1 MCVEPS
7 AADLTARLAFPSVE
21 ASCGG
26 LGEVMRFAGLDRDA
40 GPFATTRPYWEPIE
54 RRREALPWRCD
65 AERNASI
72 NVCESERNSTWGL
85 GYDISPFWQ
94 APRKAPS
101 PAPSPPF
108 EHTWNAQEIFDAWTQ
123 VSGLLFSENLQDG
136 WTHLGGDCTNQ
147 VQHKR
152 SPLLAIDSTT
162 GVSRSDFL
170 YVTVESYP
178 QNWGNASPMR
188 LTARVVTAD
197 GAQRYPA
204 PWAERDRIGKFNDPD
219 ESSWVNNTF
228 ELVDPGGDL
237 YIDVYVSEVGNCF
250 GIRSITVS
258 SEP

>member
-1 MCVEPS
+1 MPYECAYEGGVCECSGDIVYSAESNGDADAAVASGAYALITGFGSSTTCDNNAAGSDPAPGQVKACWCVEAGTVAEPTRDEPTPEPTPEPGS
-7 AADLTARLAFPSVE
+7 TAPAFQ
-21 ASCGG
+21 
-26 LGEVMRFAGLDRDA
+26 
-40 GPFATTRPYWEPIE
+40 T
-54 RRREALPWRCD
+54 
-65 AERNASI
+65 
-72 NVCESERNSTWGL
+72 
-85 GYDISPFWQ
+85 
-94 APRKAPS
+94 
-101 PAPSPPF
+101 
-108 EHTWNAQEIFDAWTQ
+108 TWNAQEIYDTWTQ
-123 VSGLLFSENLQDG
+123 VSGRIVSESLPA
-136 WTHLGGDCTNQ
+136 WTHLGGGCGSL

-152 SPLLAIDSTT
+152 SPLLAIDSMT

-178 QNWGNASPMR
+178 QNWGNANPMR

-197 GAQRYPA
+197 GALGDPA
-204 PWAERDRIGKFNDPD
+204 PWAERDRIGKYNNPD

>member
-1 MCVEPS
+1 M
-7 AADLTARLAFPSVE
+7 
-21 ASCGG
+21 
-26 LGEVMRFAGLDRDA
+26 
-40 GPFATTRPYWEPIE
+40 
-54 RRREALPWRCD
+54 
-65 AERNASI
+65 
-72 NVCESERNSTWGL
+72 CESERNSTWGL
-85 GYDISPFWQ
+85 GYDISPFGL
-94 APRKAPS
+94 APRK
-101 PAPSPPF
+101 APSPPF

-123 VSGLLFSENLQDG
+123 VSGLLLSENLQDG

-178 QNWGNASPMR
+178 QNWGDASPMR

-197 GAQRYPA
+197 GAQRYRA